1 MKQPK
6 DNRSLC
12 GFGRNEE
19 VDGNAFDDHQE
30 SNHSKDGSDVSIL
43 VIRKN
48 PETRGFSSNPIINT
62 NAKQVCPDELFVH
75 KRSEWLLDHLEV
87 EDRIV
92 HFASFRTAFVRRL
105 PRFESRKIRIPSAL
119 VNTVLLPKTSTCF
132 RARVTAV

>member
-12 GFGRNEE
+12 GFGSNEE

-48 PETRGFSSNPIINT
+48 PETRGFRRTAIINT
-62 NAKQVCPDELFVH
+62 DTKEVLPDQLFIH
-75 KRSEWLLDHLEV
+75 QR
-87 EDRIV
+87 
-92 HFASFRTAFVRRL
+92 
-105 PRFESRKIRIPSAL
+105 P
-119 VNTVLLPKTSTCF
+119 
-132 RARVTAV
+132 